1 MNRLST
7 RLSKR
12 HQPGLSLVELMIAM
26 TLGILIVGGMAVLFV
41 QNKNSY
47 AQDERITRMQED
59 ARFALNEIVSDVEL
73 AAFWSNLLDPA
84 SIVQDDELSLTQD
97 CDAGAAAMWVY
108 DPDQGVSAYDKPDNA
123 NSIDTV
129 FGCID
134 AADYQANTDA
144 IAIKRVEGI
153 AMEDKDDPTL
163 VDEEVYLRTNGVLG
177 LLFENHNTGFT
188 PDVTV
193 PAPVEHWRYMPRV
206 YYVRNFAT
214 TAGDGI
220 PTLCRYY
227 LDYSAATPTMAEECL
242 ARGVENLQ
250 IEYGIDT
257 DTDGVAN
264 QYLSNPTAAQLQ
276 SQLVSVRVHLL
287 MRSVEPDPG
296 YTNTKTYTI
305 GNTVYDPNPDDNF
318 YRRVYTTTV
327 LVRNTRNLR
336 CVTVGCN

>member
-1 MNRLST
+1 MTTPNPNFR
-7 RLSKR
+7 
-12 HQPGLSLVELMIAM
+12 QAGLSLVELMIAM
-26 TLGILIVGGMAVLFV
+26 LLGILIVGGMAALFV

-47 AQDERITRMQED
+47 NQDERVARMQED
-59 ARFALNEIVSDVEL
+59 ARFALNEIVRDVEL
-73 AAFWSNLLDPA
+73 AGFWSNLLNPV
-84 SIVQDDELSLTQD
+84 SIVVDDELAITQD
-97 CDAGAAAMWVY
+97 CGDGTANWMYTPLQAVT
-108 DPDQGVSAYDKPDNA
+108 AYDKPTNGNA
-123 NSIDTV
+123 ISTM

-134 AADYQANTDA
+134 ASAYRAGTDA
-144 IAIKRVEGI
+144 IAIKRVEGMP
-153 AMEDKDDPTL
+153 MERKDNPDDDL
-163 VDEEVYLRTNGVLG
+163 ADSEVYLRTNGVLG
-177 LLFENHNTGFT
+177 LLYTNASTFT
-188 PDVTV
+188 PDAVIAGV
-193 PAPVEHWRYMPRV
+193 AQNWRYMPRI
-206 YYVRNFAT
+206 YYVRNYAA

-227 LDYSAATPTMAEECL
+227 LDFSAATPTSTEECL

-264 QYLSNPTAAQLQ
+264 QYFSNPTAAQLQ
-276 SQLVSVRVHLL
+276 SQLVSVRIYLL

-296 YTNTKTYTI
+296 YTNIKMYNL

-336 CVTVGCN
+336 CVNMGC